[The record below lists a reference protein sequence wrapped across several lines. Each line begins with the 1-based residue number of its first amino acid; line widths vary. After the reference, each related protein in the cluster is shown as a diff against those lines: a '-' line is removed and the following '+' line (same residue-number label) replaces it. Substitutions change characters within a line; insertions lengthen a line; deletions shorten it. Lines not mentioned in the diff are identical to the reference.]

1 MFIRNMVV
9 GMLLICSLWTETTT
23 AGSSFL
29 SPEQP
34 KTQQRKVSPKPT
46 TKFHRRDAE
55 TFLDVH
61 GSETER
67 DSNEIEIKF
76 TVPFEIGMKISEDQY
91 KDYGPILEKLLE
103 DILVEGNKAL
113 LLKDKVFYQ

>member
-1 MFIRNMVV
+1 MFARTMMVGV
-9 GMLLICSLWTETTT
+9 LLICSLWIETTI

-34 KTQQRKVSPKPT
+34 ITQRKVPSKPT

-55 TFLDVH
+55 AFLDVH
-61 GSETER
+61 GSEIER
-67 DSNEIEIKF
+67 DSNKIEIKF
-76 TVPFEIGMKISEDQY
+76 TVPFEIGMKISEEQY

-103 DILVEGNKAL
+103 DILVEDNRESPET
-113 LLKDKVFYQ
+113 Q